1 MNSRVALLLAL
12 SLVAHTSS
20 AQSPA
25 LLADPSRRTE
35 TLPDVQ
41 SATSR
46 VPAKVEEEPTASSS
60 YEVIKGSEDSDLGEQ
75 RILRETPKPRPF
87 RFALDTMMYHST
99 NAAHLSAGEVDDWF
113 FGSRLGL
120 GWQQPLGKRFVFDL
134 GATQDLFRYDELDVL
149 DFESLEATAS
159 LLYALPWSRD
169 FFLVGQYQFG
179 RLTQEFEDLALSHS
193 VRFGIQKAFAINRR
207 NTINLALIGDWDID
221 TDVDALKR
229 HQYIGAATWTFKLI
243 SKVNLLL
250 GYNYI
255 FYDYTEYERDDH
267 LHNIGLSLVWSPTS
281 WMEVYTSYNHSFNRS
296 NIDAFD
302 YEDGTSGLGLGMR
315 LRF

>member
-1 MNSRVALLLAL
+1 MLLLAL
-12 SLVAHTSS
+12 GLAALTGF

-35 TLPDVQ
+35 TLPTVQ
-41 SATSR
+41 SEVSRLPAQVEQPSAGTSSFEI
-46 VPAKVEEEPTASSS
+46 V
-60 YEVIKGSEDSDLGEQ
+60 KGSEDSDLGEQ

-87 RFALDTMMYHST
+87 RFTLDTMMYHSS
-99 NAAHLSAGEVDDWF
+99 NAAHLSAGELEDWY
-113 FGSRLGL
+113 FGSRLAL
-120 GWQQPLGKRFVFDL
+120 GWQKPLGKRFVFDL
-134 GATQDLFRYDELDVL
+134 SASQDLFRYDELDLL

-193 VRFGIQKAFAINRR
+193 LRFGIQKAFAINRR
-207 NTINLALIGDWDID
+207 STINLAVIGDWDID

-243 SKVNLLL
+243 PKVNLLL

-255 FYDYTEYERDDH
+255 FYDYVEYERDDH
-267 LHNIGLSLVWSPTS
+267 LHNIGLSLVWSPSS
-281 WMEVYTSYNHSFNRS
+281 WVEVYASYNHSFNRS

-302 YEDGTSGLGLGMR
+302 YEDGTAGLGLGVR